1 MPPSRRKPRYAPCL
15 EGPVAKIVVRNWG
28 VLIALV
34 GVMLIYGAFNPPTRL
49 LVLTVAGLSKL
60 TLIGLV
66 LAFGTQYLGH
76 CLRFPRRFALRRR
89 LRCVVIRIRFMPSA
103 TIKIFLA
110 HGDSKRLRTAELSNW
125 TGKAVAGPRSEFD
138 SVLARDESQNSGV
151 YFLTGIDPET
161 GKSAV
166 YIGEAESIRNRVKGH
181 LDKDFWNHIAFFTS
195 KDENLTKAHIRYL
208 EGRLIE
214 QAKQAGRA
222 QVKNSQT
229 SGSRLPESDREDME
243 IFLEKIHQL
252 LPVLGV
258 EVLVPTTIN
267 AAGMTELESLSCEI
281 KGIKATGH
289 LTPNGIVVLAGSQA
303 VLNERPSSQKY
314 PWALNMRQKLKDD
327 GILTVKTDHLL
338 FIQDVEFSS
347 QSAAAAVIHGGHA
360 NGLIAW
366 KNKDGKTLKE
376 LESV

>member
-1 MPPSRRKPRYAPCL
+1 
-15 EGPVAKIVVRNWG
+15 
-28 VLIALV
+28 
-34 GVMLIYGAFNPPTRL
+34 
-49 LVLTVAGLSKL
+49 
-60 TLIGLV
+60 
-66 LAFGTQYLGH
+66 
-76 CLRFPRRFALRRR
+76 
-89 LRCVVIRIRFMPSA
+89 MPSA

-110 HGDSKRLRTAELSNW
+110 HGDPKRLRTAELSNW

-138 SVLARDESQNSGV
+138 SVLARDESQNSGI
-151 YFLTGIDPET
+151 YFLTGMDPET

-166 YIGEAESIRNRVKGH
+166 YIGEAESIRDRVKGH
-181 LDKDFWNHIAFFTS
+181 LDKDFWNHIAFFIS

-214 QAKQAGRA
+214 QARKAGRA
-222 QVKNSQT
+222 EVKNNQS
-229 SGSRLPESDREDME
+229 SGSKLPESDREDME

-258 EVLVPTTIN
+258 EVLVPTTII
-267 AAGMTELESLSCEI
+267 AEGITELQPLSCEI
-281 KGIKATGH
+281 KGLKAAGH

-314 PWALNMRQKLKDD
+314 PWALNMRQKLKEE
-327 GILTVKTDHLL
+327 GALAVKDDHLL
-338 FIQDVEFSS
+338 FTKDIEFSS
-347 QSAAAAVIHGGHA
+347 PSAAAAVIHGGHA
-360 NGLIAW
+360 NGLTSW

>member
-1 MPPSRRKPRYAPCL
+1 
-15 EGPVAKIVVRNWG
+15 
-28 VLIALV
+28 
-34 GVMLIYGAFNPPTRL
+34 
-49 LVLTVAGLSKL
+49 
-60 TLIGLV
+60 
-66 LAFGTQYLGH
+66 
-76 CLRFPRRFALRRR
+76 
-89 LRCVVIRIRFMPSA
+89 MPSA

-110 HGDSKRLRTAELSNW
+110 HGDPKRLRTAELSNW

-138 SVLARDESQNSGV
+138 SVLAREESQNSGV

-166 YIGEAESIRNRVKGH
+166 YIGEAESIKDRVKGH

-222 QVKNSQT
+222 EVKNSQG
-229 SGSRLPESDREDME
+229 SGARLPESDREDME

-258 EVLVPTTIN
+258 EVLVPTTVS
-267 AAGMTELESLSCEI
+267 AEGTTELEPLSCEI
-281 KGIKATGH
+281 KGLKATGH

-314 PWALNMRQKLKDD
+314 PWAFNMRQKLKEE
-327 GILTVKTDHLL
+327 GALAVKTDHLL
-338 FIQDVEFSS
+338 FTQDVEFSS
-347 QSAAAAVIHGGHA
+347 PSAAAAVIHGGHA
-360 NGLIAW
+360 NGLISW
-366 KNKDGKTLKE
+366 KNKDGRTLKE
-376 LESV
+376 LESL

>member
-1 MPPSRRKPRYAPCL
+1 M
-15 EGPVAKIVVRNWG
+15 
-28 VLIALV
+28 
-34 GVMLIYGAFNPPTRL
+34 
-49 LVLTVAGLSKL
+49 
-60 TLIGLV
+60 
-66 LAFGTQYLGH
+66 
-76 CLRFPRRFALRRR
+76 
-89 LRCVVIRIRFMPSA
+89 
-103 TIKIFLA
+103 
-110 HGDSKRLRTAELSNW
+110 SNW

-151 YFLTGIDPET
+151 YLLTGIDPET

-166 YIGEAESIRNRVKGH
+166 YIGEAESIRDRVKGH
-181 LDKDFWNHIAFFTS
+181 LDKDFWNRIAFFTS

-222 QVKNSQT
+222 QVKNSQS

-258 EVLVPTTIN
+258 EVLVPITIN
-267 AAGMTELESLSCEI
+267 AAGVTELESLSCKI
-281 KGIKATGH
+281 KGLKATGH

-327 GILTVKTDHLL
+327 GALTTKTDHLL
-338 FIQDVEFSS
+338 FTQDVEFSS
-347 QSAAAAVIHGGHA
+347 PSAAAAVIHGGHA
-360 NGLIAW
+360 NGLTAW
-366 KNKDGKTLKE
+366 KNKDGKMLKE